1 MDKDTEEYVLCE
13 QTSFVLAGFSAMNRA
28 DRIVF
33 VFNNNT
39 GGLVFM
45 MPPENLPLALV
56 TPYPVVDATDVP
68 YNMVLVENGLS
79 LYQPD
84 TNPIIKQVKNFFV
97 RTFFGNTYC
106 SEFSDFFFDDL

>member
-84 TNPIIKQVKNFFV
+84 TNHIISFIFPAGMFNLFQDSIKRIYEARQK
-97 RTFFGNTYC
+97 
-106 SEFSDFFFDDL
+106 